1 MTVHRA
7 MPRAVIG
14 AELFA
19 VWMEPQ
25 SRKRGS
31 GSGRKSSAQ
40 KVMAKL
46 QPESRMMGTGLVED
60 ATEGREVRKVEE
72 KGVGSDWRLEGWSRV
87 GMEMEVV
94 GGRRGWGDER
104 R

>member
-1 MTVHRA
+1 
-7 MPRAVIG
+7 
-14 AELFA
+14 
-19 VWMEPQ
+19 
-25 SRKRGS
+25 
-31 GSGRKSSAQ
+31 
-40 KVMAKL
+40 
-46 QPESRMMGTGLVED
+46 MMGTGLVED